1 MHPAVSVLA
10 GPLLADAHL
19 ADKDYG
25 PNPFGIA
32 AIVVGVIVL
41 IILIVT
47 LRR

>member
-1 MHPAVSVLA
+1 VHPVAASAATVLA
-10 GPLLADAHL
+10 DQ
-19 ADKDYG
+19 DYG